1 MDYAGGAV
9 LRTIALRQ
17 SKRQDEERTVARK
30 TKPRKPRKTK
40 PAAPSAASN
49 LKPLV
54 TDVPGACQSLGCGH
68 DQIYDLMHAGEIDS
82 YLDGRARRIIVA
94 SLEAYVA
101 RRRKASKQFE
111 HARYPVR
118 SLRKGASA
126 SA

>member
-1 MDYAGGAV
+1 M
-9 LRTIALRQ
+9 
-17 SKRQDEERTVARK
+17 ARK
-30 TKPRKPRKTK
+30 TKPRKTQ

-68 DQIYDLMHAGEIDS
+68 DQIYDLMRAGEIDS

-101 RRRKASKQFE
+101 RRREASKQFE
-111 HARYPVR
+111 RARYPER
-118 SLRKGASA
+118 SVKRASA

>member
-68 DQIYDLMHAGEIDS
+68 DQIYDLMRAGEIDS

>member
-1 MDYAGGAV
+1 M
-9 LRTIALRQ
+9 
-17 SKRQDEERTVARK
+17 ARK

>member
-1 MDYAGGAV
+1 M
-9 LRTIALRQ
+9 
-17 SKRQDEERTVARK
+17 ARK
-30 TKPRKPRKTK
+30 TKPRKTQPRKTK

-68 DQIYDLMHAGEIDS
+68 DQIYDLMRAGEIDS

-101 RRRKASKQFE
+101 RRREASKQFE
-111 HARYPVR
+111 PARYRVR
-118 SLRKGASA
+118 DLRKGASA

>member
-40 PAAPSAASN
+40 PAAPSAAAN

-54 TDVPGACQSLGCGH
+54 TDVPGAMQSLGCGH